1 MPAKTT
7 LEIMRLDPK
16 PVQAPLR
23 TRTPFTLI
31 GHGFGEGMD
40 VYVSTK
46 QDGSDKVDVEVLPDD
61 SATSTDKVWPV
72 IAIPALGAKPT
83 ETTKKPPDPPLWV
96 VIKLNGQKSAIQG
109 FLIV

>member
-1 MPAKTT
+1 MAAKTT
-7 LEIMRLDPK
+7 LEIVRLDPK

-46 QDGSDKVDVEVLPDD
+46 EDGSDKVDVEVLRDD
-61 SATSTDKVWPV
+61 SATSTEKVWPV
-72 IAIPALGAKPT
+72 VAKPALGAQPADP
-83 ETTKKPPDPPLWV
+83 TKKPPAPPLWV
-96 VIKLNGQKSAIQG
+96 VVKLNGQKSSIQG

>member
-1 MPAKTT
+1 MAAKTT
-7 LEIMRLDPK
+7 LEIVRLEPK

-23 TRTPFTLI
+23 TRTPFTLV

-40 VYVSTK
+40 VYISTK
-46 QDGSDKVDVEVLPDD
+46 EDGSERVDVEVLPDR

-72 IAIPALGAKPT
+72 VAQPPLGAKPT
-83 ETTKKPPDPPLWV
+83 DTTKTTPDPPLWV
-96 VIKLNGQKSAIQG
+96 VIELNGQKSAIQG